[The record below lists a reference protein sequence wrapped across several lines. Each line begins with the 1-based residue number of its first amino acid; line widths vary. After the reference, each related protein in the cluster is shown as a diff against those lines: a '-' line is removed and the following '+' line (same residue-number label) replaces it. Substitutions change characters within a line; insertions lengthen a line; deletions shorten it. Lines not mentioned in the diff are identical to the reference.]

1 MPEVVRTRRVAA
13 SPTAVW
19 DVLARF
25 DRIVDWAP
33 NVDHSSYL
41 TGQRSGVCASRRVH
55 TGSMTLVETVTLW
68 EEEVVVG
75 YTIVGLP
82 PVVSKVE
89 TRWELAA
96 DGDGTVIT
104 VTSDITPGPRPPMKV
119 AAKVVARRLGAANQT
134 MLDGLTEYLEH
145 ATTAQGV
152 NA

>member
-13 SPTAVW
+13 PPSAVW

-41 TGQRSGVCASRRVH
+41 TGQRSSVCASRRVT
-55 TGSMTLVETVTLW
+55 TGSMTLVETVTRWDDETAL
-68 EEEVVVG
+68 G

-82 PVVSKVE
+82 PVVAKVE

-96 DGDGTVIT
+96 DGDGTVVT

-119 AAKVVARRLGAANQT
+119 AAKAVGRRLGAANQT
-134 MLDGLTEYLEH
+134 MLDGLAAFVEH
-145 ATTAQGV
+145 AAATQG
-152 NA
+152 AST